1 MGRPELER
9 AIQSVAAQTYPCTH
23 YVFVDGE
30 QYADAARE
38 ILARYPHVKAVYLP
52 VNTGANGWY
61 NSHIN
66 AAASFIAQEDIIC
79 FLDDDNWYREDHVA
93 SVVET
98 FIQSGADYVY
108 TLRNLYTPQQEFIC
122 QDNLESLGD
131 WACLFHQKDI
141 SFNMDINQQYSIFFT
156 LFGVRRQF
164 LIDVNC
170 YALRRAVAQSIAL
183 HWCKQGFGNDA
194 VIHTRL
200 REQNF
205 HNATTG
211 KYTVNYIFNYL
222 KPNNLVYDAYH
233 DLLSKNKS
241 DTKTKSAIIEIIRTL
256 NQAHIQAYGGRPW
269 AKE

>member
-38 ILARYPHVKAVYLP
+38 ILTRYPHVKAVYLP

-61 NSHIN
+61 NSYIN

-98 FIQSGADYVY
+98 FEQSGADYVY

-131 WACLFHQKDI
+131 WACLFYQQSITLIVKIGQQNFSCTVSD
-141 SFNMDINQQYSIFFT
+141 FNC
-156 LFGVRRQF
+156 QF
-164 LIDVNC
+164 LVDANC
-170 YALRRAVAQSIAL
+170 FALHREVAHKIAL
-183 HWCKQGFGNDA
+183 HWCEQGFGNDKI
-194 VIHTRL
+194 VYSRL
-200 REQNF
+200 KECGL
-205 HNATTG
+205 HGITTG
-211 KYTVNYIFNYL
+211 KYTVNYIAQKGFSESNATFF
-222 KPNNLVYDAYH
+222 KE
-233 DLLSKNKS
+233 LLR
-241 DTKTKSAIIEIIRTL
+241 AL